1 MDDTACQDVELAGR
15 KDVTSRLV
23 GVGVD
28 AVQVDGPQGHARW
41 GHPRRDGHDVAMR
54 LMEDNKGERVR
65 PGREMGATHTINCRS
80 LRRPLRISGMCEFW
94 TSIRGRIGSGGIGR
108 RRACSRGIVCYR

>member
-23 GVGVD
+23 EVGVD

-54 LMEDNKGERVR
+54 HKLQEFAEASEDKRNVRVLDEYTWQDR
-65 PGREMGATHTINCRS
+65 VWRDREKKS
-80 LRRPLRISGMCEFW
+80 L
-94 TSIRGRIGSGGIGR
+94 
-108 RRACSRGIVCYR
+108 